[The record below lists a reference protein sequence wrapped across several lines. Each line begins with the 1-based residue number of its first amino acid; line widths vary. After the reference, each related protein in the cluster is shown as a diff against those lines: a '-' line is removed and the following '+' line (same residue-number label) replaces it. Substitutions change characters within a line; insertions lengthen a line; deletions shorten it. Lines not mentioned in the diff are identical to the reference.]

1 MVEVQNPRQR
11 GPGRLALC
19 APAAVAPQRGERL
32 SRSGGDLPVHSQK
45 SQPLPRAEY
54 VSLLHAPR
62 QKEVLVTNG
71 DSRENE
77 SLGVHH
83 VRLGVHG

>member
-19 APAAVAPQRGERL
+19 AVAPQRGKRL
-32 SRSGGDLPVHSQK
+32 SRSGGDLPVHPQK

-71 DSRENE
+71 DSGENK